1 MEVVWEREHIH
12 LHLEDI
18 QVSAVE
24 IVDHIHLI
32 VDEQV
37 DDDMKVEEEEE
48 DLSDIEM
55 EQEIDILEEEDH
67 DNEIDP
73 FVLIPS
79 DGTYLL
85 LVEEDEQSK

>member
-1 MEVVWEREHIH
+1 MVWEMGHIL
-12 LHLEDI
+12 LHPGDI
-18 QVSAVE
+18 QVSVVE

-48 DLSDIEM
+48 DLFDIEM
-55 EQEIDILEEEDH
+55 EEEIDNQEEEDH

-73 FVLIPS
+73 FELIPS

-85 LVEEDEQSK
+85 LVEEDERLK